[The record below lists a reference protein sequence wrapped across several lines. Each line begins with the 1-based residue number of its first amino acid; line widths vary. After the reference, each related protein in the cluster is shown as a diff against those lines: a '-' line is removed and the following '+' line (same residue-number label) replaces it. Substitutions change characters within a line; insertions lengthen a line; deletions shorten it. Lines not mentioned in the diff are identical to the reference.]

1 MEGILTWVVFCTVIA
16 SLLIYDLGFANQENK
31 VMSFRQTIYF
41 SLFYLIIACLFGIFI
56 FFDMGGEKARE
67 YYTCFFIEKAM
78 SLDNIFIILMV
89 FQFFSIPLIYQHRIL
104 FLGILGV
111 IVFRAII
118 IYLGVIVISKFSW
131 LLYIFAAIL
140 IVTGIKTF
148 YIAKK
153 SFKVEES
160 YIYRIL
166 QKYFNLTP
174 KISDYKFF
182 VKTNNR
188 LSITPLLASLIIIE
202 IMDIVFAIDSIPAI
216 FAITKD
222 PYIIY
227 TSNIFAILGLRALF
241 LCLVNI
247 VEQFSYIK
255 YSLALIL
262 IFIGIKIFAEHFIE
276 IPSYSALAM
285 TITLL
290 LFGIIASIIRKRS
303 VY

>member
-1 MEGILTWVVFCTVIA
+1 MMWIIFCIVIA
-16 SLLIYDLGFANQENK
+16 GLLIYDLGFANKENK
-31 VMSFRQTIYF
+31 VLTFRQTIYF

-78 SLDNIFIILMV
+78 SLDNIFIILMI

-111 IVFRAII
+111 IVSRGII

-131 LLYIFAAIL
+131 LLYVFAIIL
-140 IVTGIKTF
+140 IITGIKTF
-148 YIAKK
+148 YLSNKNL
-153 SFKVEES
+153 KVQES
-160 YIYRIL
+160 SIYRIL
-166 QKYFNLTP
+166 QKYFSLTP
-174 KISDYKFF
+174 KIAGYKFF
-182 VKTNNR
+182 IKTSKGI
-188 LSITPLLASLIIIE
+188 SITPLLASLIMIE
-202 IMDIVFAIDSIPAI
+202 VMDIVFAIDSIPAI

-241 LCLVNI
+241 LCLANV
-247 VEQFSYIK
+247 VKQFSYIK

-262 IFIGIKIFAEHFIE
+262 IFIGIKIFAEHVID
-276 IPSYSALAM
+276 IPSYTTLAM
-285 TITLL
+285 TIILL
-290 LFGIIASIIRKRS
+290 SFGIIISIIKKRRI
-303 VY
+303 

>member
-1 MEGILTWVVFCTVIA
+1 MTWIIFCIVIA
-16 SLLIYDLGFANQENK
+16 GLLIYDLGFANKENK
-31 VMSFRQTIYF
+31 VLTFRQTIYF

-78 SLDNIFIILMV
+78 SLDNIFIILMI

-111 IVFRAII
+111 IVSRGII

-131 LLYIFAAIL
+131 LLYVFAIIL
-140 IVTGIKTF
+140 IITGIKTF
-148 YIAKK
+148 YLSNKNL
-153 SFKVEES
+153 KVQES
-160 YIYRIL
+160 SIYRIL
-166 QKYFNLTP
+166 QKYFSITP
-174 KISDYKFF
+174 KILGYKFF
-182 VKTNNR
+182 VKTSKGI
-188 LSITPLLASLIIIE
+188 SITPLFASLIMIE
-202 IMDIVFAIDSIPAI
+202 VMDIVFAIDSIPAI

-241 LCLVNI
+241 LCLANV
-247 VEQFSYIK
+247 VKQFSYIK

-262 IFIGIKIFAEHFIE
+262 IFIGIKIFAEHVID
-276 IPSYSALAM
+276 IPSYTTLAM
-285 TITLL
+285 TIILL
-290 LFGIIASIIRKRS
+290 SFGIIISIIKKRRI
-303 VY
+303 

>member
-1 MEGILTWVVFCTVIA
+1 MTWIVFCIVIVG
-16 SLLIYDLGFANQENK
+16 LLIYDLGFANKENEALT
-31 VMSFRQTIYF
+31 FRQTIYL
-41 SLFYLIIACLFGIFI
+41 SLFYLIIAGLFGVFI

-78 SLDNIFIILMV
+78 SLDNIFIILMI

-111 IVFRAII
+111 IVSRAVI

-131 LLYIFAAIL
+131 LLYIFAIIL
-140 IVTGIKTF
+140 IITGVKTF
-148 YIAKK
+148 YISDKK
-153 SFKVEES
+153 LKVQES

-174 KISDYKFF
+174 KISGYKFF
-182 VKTNNR
+182 IKTNKAI
-188 LSITPLLASLIIIE
+188 SITPLFASLIMIE
-202 IMDIVFAIDSIPAI
+202 VMDIVFAIDSIPAI

-241 LCLVNI
+241 LCLANV
-247 VEQFSYIK
+247 VKQFSYIK

-262 IFIGIKIFAEHFIE
+262 IFIGIKIFAEHVIH
-276 IPSYSALAM
+276 IPSYTTLAM
-285 TITLL
+285 TTILL
-290 LFGIIASIIRKRS
+290 SLGIIISIIKKRH
-303 VY
+303 VC

>member
-1 MEGILTWVVFCTVIA
+1 MWIIFCIVIA
-16 SLLIYDLGFANQENK
+16 GLLIYDLGFANKENK
-31 VMSFRQTIYF
+31 VLTFRQTIYF

-78 SLDNIFIILMV
+78 SLDNIFIILMI

-111 IVFRAII
+111 IVSRGII

-131 LLYIFAAIL
+131 LLYVFAIIL
-140 IVTGIKTF
+140 IITGIKTF
-148 YIAKK
+148 YLSNKNL
-153 SFKVEES
+153 KVQES
-160 YIYRIL
+160 SIYRIL
-166 QKYFNLTP
+166 QKYFSLTP
-174 KISDYKFF
+174 KIAGYKFF
-182 VKTNNR
+182 IKTSKGI
-188 LSITPLLASLIIIE
+188 SITPLLASLIMIE
-202 IMDIVFAIDSIPAI
+202 VMDIVFAIDSIPAI

-241 LCLVNI
+241 LCLANV
-247 VEQFSYIK
+247 VKQFSYIK

-262 IFIGIKIFAEHFIE
+262 IFIGIKIFAEHVID
-276 IPSYSALAM
+276 IPSYTTLAM
-285 TITLL
+285 TIILL
-290 LFGIIASIIRKRS
+290 SFGIIISIIKKRRI
-303 VY
+303 

>member
-1 MEGILTWVVFCTVIA
+1 MTWVVFCIVIVG
-16 SLLIYDLGFANQENK
+16 LLIYDLGFANKENK
-31 VMSFRQTIYF
+31 VLTFRQTIYF
-41 SLFYLIIACLFGIFI
+41 SLFYLIIACLFGLFI
-56 FFDMGGEKARE
+56 FFDMGGEKAQE

-78 SLDNIFIILMV
+78 SLDHIFIILMI

-111 IVFRAII
+111 IVSRAII

-131 LLYIFAAIL
+131 LLYVFAIIL
-140 IVTGIKTF
+140 IITGIKTF
-148 YIAKK
+148 YISNKNL
-153 SFKVEES
+153 KVQES

-174 KISDYKFF
+174 KISGYKFF
-182 VKTNNR
+182 IKTSKGI
-188 LSITPLLASLIIIE
+188 SITPLLASLIMIE
-202 IMDIVFAIDSIPAI
+202 VMDIVFAIDSIPAI

-241 LCLVNI
+241 LCLANV
-247 VEQFSYIK
+247 VKQFSYIK

-262 IFIGIKIFAEHFIE
+262 IFIGIKIFAEHVIH
-276 IPSYSALAM
+276 IPSYTTLAM
-285 TITLL
+285 TIILL
-290 LFGIIASIIRKRS
+290 SLGIIISIIKKKRI
-303 VY
+303 

>member
-1 MEGILTWVVFCTVIA
+1 
-16 SLLIYDLGFANQENK
+16 
-31 VMSFRQTIYF
+31 
-41 SLFYLIIACLFGIFI
+41 
-56 FFDMGGEKARE
+56 MGGEKARE

-104 FLGILGV
+104 FLGI
-111 IVFRAII
+111 
-118 IYLGVIVISKFSW
+118 LGVIVISKFSW

-174 KISDYKFF
+174 KISGYKFF

-188 LSITPLLASLIIIE
+188 LSITPLLESLIIIE

-241 LCLVNI
+241 LCLANI

-255 YSLALIL
+255 YSLNIL
-262 IFIGIKIFAEHFIE
+262 LRFH
-276 IPSYSALAM
+276 L
-285 TITLL
+285 TLHWL
-290 LFGIIASIIRKRS
+290 
-303 VY
+303 